1 VRPAPAAALPAPVRL
16 PADGPL
22 AAPIAVALWWV
33 GLCWMAPMMLTMM
46 LVALVVPPDR
56 TEWLSRLYCR
66 GQVALLLGRWRAV
79 VDPAVDP
86 GATYMFCQNHVN
98 LLDHVTM
105 YPATRHFKQGIE
117 LASHFRIPVYGW
129 FMKQR
134 GTIGVARGDRR
145 ALTALRDGMRREVAA
160 GHSLLVFPEGTRT
173 TTGRVGPF
181 KTGSFRLARDLGV
194 PVVPVAVTGMYETL
208 RKGSWLLRPGHTV
221 TVRVLAPIPTVGVT
235 DAELPALAERVRREI
250 AAVVDRHWAE
260 RGLLPPEPASGEPDP
275 RGPGPLPPSTA
286 PAART

>member
-1 VRPAPAAALPAPVRL
+1 MKRAADALPSPVRL
-16 PADGPL
+16 PPDGPL
-22 AAPIAVALWWV
+22 AAPVAVLLWWV
-33 GLCWMAPMMLTMM
+33 GLCWMVPMMLTMM
-46 LVALVVPPDR
+46 LVALVVPPER

-86 GATYMFCQNHVN
+86 RQTYIFCQNHVN

-105 YPATRHFKQGIE
+105 YPATPHFKQGIE

-134 GTIGVARGDRR
+134 GTIGVERGRR
-145 ALTALRDGMRREVAA
+145 EGLQSLREGMRREVGA

-181 KTGSFRLARDLGV
+181 KTGTFRLARELGV

-208 RKGSWLLRPGHTV
+208 RKGSWLLRPGHSV
-221 TVRVLAPIPTVGVT
+221 TVHVLAPIPTAGLD
-235 DAELPALAERVRREI
+235 DAALATLADEVQRRI
-250 AAVVDRHWAE
+250 AAVVDAHWAE
-260 RGLLPPEPASGEPDP
+260 RGLLPAAPSNPADAPPE
-275 RGPGPLPPSTA
+275 
-286 PAART
+286 ARP